1 MNWTDLQPLA
11 QSGETMQVEFKSD
24 LKKLPDADLID
35 TAVCLANA
43 QGGILLVGVEDNG
56 RLTGL
61 HPDHRNNPHL
71 LTSFIASRT
80 VPPLNV
86 SIDIL
91 TAPDGDMQIAAL
103 HIPAVKQPIA
113 TSDGRLLIRYLDTK
127 GNPGCRPLYPNELQ
141 SWQSNR
147 GQTDTSAQPL
157 PNASWD
163 DFDPLEFAR
172 LRRMI
177 EQYHGDTALL
187 PLSDTEIARAL
198 GLTISQ
204 NDTTI
209 PTIAGLLLVGRESA
223 IQTHLPAHEVAFQV
237 LQGTDVL
244 VNDFYRW
251 PLLRLIERILE
262 AFTIR
267 NEERELNWGLFRI
280 SIPAYDLRGFRE
292 SLNNAIIHRDY
303 LRLGATHVQLHR
315 DRLIISNPGGF
326 MEGVRPDNLLAVDP
340 RPRNPRLAD
349 CFKRIGLV
357 ERTGR
362 GVSII
367 YSGQLRNGRPAPSYD
382 RSTETTVSVTLY
394 GGPAD
399 LDFVQFVVAE
409 ENQQQRPFTVGEL
422 LVLDYVRQERDL
434 DTPTAANLIQRPD
447 TEARIMLENLVEN
460 GLLERRGTCRART
473 YHLSAGVYRQ
483 MGQPAAY
490 VHTRGF
496 EPLQMENMIRQYVQ
510 AHGRITR
517 RDVVELCRVSPN
529 QAGYLLKKLSENNE
543 LELVGLGRNAF
554 YQLKNGKQTRR
565 YHNT

>member
-1 MNWTDLQPLA
+1 MNWTTLQTLT
-11 QSGETMQVEFKSD
+11 QNGEGFHLEFKSD
-24 LKKLPDADLID
+24 QRKLADRELID

-43 QGGILLVGVEDNG
+43 QGGTLLIGVEDDG
-56 RLTGL
+56 RITGL
-61 HPDHRNNPHL
+61 HPDHRANPL
-71 LTSFIASRT
+71 LLASFIASRT
-80 VPPLNV
+80 VPPLNITV
-86 SIDIL
+86 EVISS
-91 TAPDGDMQIAAL
+91 PDKSVQVASL
-103 HIPAVKQPIA
+103 QIPAVAQPVA
-113 TSDGRLLIRYLDTK
+113 TSDGRLLIRHLDTK
-127 GNPGCRPLYPNELQ
+127 GQPACRPLYPNELQ
-141 SWQSNR
+141 SWQSDR
-147 GQTDTSAQPL
+147 GQTDTSAQLL

-177 EQYHGDTALL
+177 EQNHGDTTLL
-187 PLSDTEIARAL
+187 SLSDTEIARAL
-198 GLTISQ
+198 GLTIWQ
-204 NDTTI
+204 NDKLI

-223 IQTHLPAHEVAFQV
+223 LQSYLPTHEVAFQV
-237 LQGTDVL
+237 LQNTDVL
-244 VNDFYRW
+244 VNDFYHW
-251 PLLRLIERILE
+251 PLLRLIERVLE
-262 AFTIR
+262 SFSVR

-280 SIPAYDLRGFRE
+280 SVPAYDPRGFRE
-292 SLNNAIIHRDY
+292 ALNNAIIHRDY
-303 LRLGATHVQLHR
+303 LRLGAVHVQLHTN
-315 DRLIISNPGGF
+315 RLTISNPGGF
-326 MEGVRPDNLLAVDP
+326 MEGVRPDNLLSVDP

-367 YSGQLRNGRPAPSYD
+367 YNGQLRNGRPAPSYE
-382 RSTETTVSVTLY
+382 RSTETGVSVTLY

-554 YQLKNGKQTRR
+554 YQLKNGKQTRK
-565 YHNT
+565 NSK